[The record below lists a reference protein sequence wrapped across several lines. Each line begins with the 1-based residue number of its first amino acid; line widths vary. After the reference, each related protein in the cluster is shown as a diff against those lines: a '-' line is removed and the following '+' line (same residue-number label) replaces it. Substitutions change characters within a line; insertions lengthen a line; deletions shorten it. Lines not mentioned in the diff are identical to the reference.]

1 MDWNSTS
8 NAVIIEELGS
18 RIKEYRLIKRYTQQ
32 ELANRAGI
40 SVFSMSKIEKGQPV
54 SISMVIP
61 VLRVLR
67 LLDNLEMLLPEIGIS
82 PVEVLKLKG
91 KTPQRIK
98 QRKNSE

>member
-1 MDWNSTS
+1 MDWNGMSDAAI
-8 NAVIIEELGS
+8 NEKLGG
-18 RIKEYRLIKRYTQQ
+18 RIREYRLIKRYTQQ

-40 SVFSMSKIEKGQPV
+40 SIFSIAKMEKGQPV
-54 SISMVIP
+54 SISMLIP

-67 LLDNLEMLLPEIGIS
+67 LLDNLELLLPEIGVS